1 MNILKIKDGFTGER
15 SIVLPQTVVQ
25 IMEEDQL
32 VKNLFVTDIGF
43 YPSAAYH
50 YRERKAP
57 INQYVL
63 IYVTQG
69 AGWYTVDGKRRE
81 VSCNHFFIIP
91 AGKPHAYGADKN
103 NPWSIYW
110 IHVRGDLAEFY
121 TQYAYEPV
129 EVKASTFT
137 RIYERLNI
145 FEEIMNTL
153 ENGYSIENLRYMSG
167 LLTFFMASMRYI
179 NKYREFSSQKIDSD
193 NMLEVIIH
201 YMQENLN
208 RRISIEE
215 LARYAG
221 CSAARFYVLF
231 KKGTGMSPV
240 NYMNHLKIKEACR
253 QLTETNQKIVQI
265 SSSLGI
271 EDPYYF
277 SRLFS
282 DIMGMAPTEWRKK
295 NGGGTDK
302 SSSR

>member
-1 MNILKIKDGFTGER
+1 M
-15 SIVLPQTVVQ
+15 
-25 IMEEDQL
+25 
-32 VKNLFVTDIGF
+32 
-43 YPSAAYH
+43 
-50 YRERKAP
+50 
-57 INQYVL
+57 
-63 IYVTQG
+63 
-69 AGWYTVDGKRRE
+69 
-81 VSCNHFFIIP
+81 
-91 AGKPHAYGADKN
+91 
-103 NPWSIYW
+103 
-110 IHVRGDLAEFY
+110 
-121 TQYAYEPV
+121 

-167 LLTFFMASMRYI
+167 LLTFFMSSMRYI
-179 NKYREFSSQKIDSD
+179 NKYREFSSQKIDSG
-193 NMLEVIIH
+193 NMIEVIIH